1 MQTGLEVGGTW
12 LFKEKLPPNNVLRTK
27 SVRKREVRDPVGEP
41 VGGQISECLLDHGE
55 DAGFY
60 LRNIGSHWRV

>member
-1 MQTGLEVGGTW
+1 MAVQREVA
-12 LFKEKLPPNNVLRTK
+12 PNSVLRTK
-27 SVRKREVRDPVGEP
+27 SVRKREVRDHVGKT

-60 LRNIGSHWRV
+60 LRDMRSHWRV